1 LLLNCWSFELTRVHH
16 VSLLNRLSAIALLIV
31 VVGICTGIYASNIR
45 GSRFTTAFLLLVVNQ
60 LVPPAITLM
69 VRQQRAYLR
78 TEQSDV
84 ICFLCK

>member
-1 LLLNCWSFELTRVHH
+1 VHH